1 MTAFPLKMELMQPGN
16 LRLWV
21 LWAIDMA
28 FEQAAINK
36 HMCQTAEP
44 KTTSQRGARR

>member
-1 MTAFPLKMELMQPGN
+1 MMTFPLKMELIQPGN
-16 LRLWV
+16 LRQWS

-36 HMCQTAEP
+36 HMCQTVGP